1 MMRQYHPRGLQ
12 AIEPQA
18 LFELFPFEAPT
29 ANVAR
34 GIATTVTVR
43 GPLVQHGGC
52 WADSYESIRQRVE
65 SACSEAPPVVL
76 LRIDSPGG
84 EVAGCFDT
92 ARAIRAAVDSAGKRL
107 VVHVEGQCCS
117 AAYALACM
125 ADRIVASRTASVGS
139 IGVIAARLDATA
151 SDAQMGHR
159 FALITSGARKAD
171 GNPHSPLESDELL
184 VHQGEVDEL
193 AGEFFELVA
202 SSRGIQKDDVEAL
215 QAASLRGQAALAAG
229 LIDELGSFDDLIA
242 SLNTE
247 NVETEEMDEEEK
259 VLALLRAMTEDAQLD
274 EQSRSRARR
283 ALAAM
288 AEAEEATAE
297 DEDEEDEDEEEASAE
312 SDDEDD
318 DEDDDEEA
326 EEDDDEEKAVST
338 ATAGELAQR
347 SATLERR
354 LLKLERQHEA
364 QERKRLIKAHGGVPA
379 GLAAILNQ
387 KPLAEVKALLREL
400 PKPRQPKLGD
410 AAATTTIQATRGQ
423 HQGDAPQLPPQQAR
437 SMRLAMGL
445 EQDQLGIVEEGDTLF
460 LGAPEREAY

>member
-1 MMRQYHPRGLQ
+1 
-12 AIEPQA
+12 
-18 LFELFPFEAPT
+18 
-29 ANVAR
+29 
-34 GIATTVTVR
+34 
-43 GPLVQHGGC
+43 
-52 WADSYESIRQRVE
+52 
-65 SACSEAPPVVL
+65 
-76 LRIDSPGG
+76 
-84 EVAGCFDT
+84 
-92 ARAIRAAVDSAGKRL
+92 
-107 VVHVEGQCCS
+107 
-117 AAYALACM
+117 M

-159 FALITSGARKAD
+159 FVLITSGARKAD

-193 AGEFFELVA
+193 AREFFELVA
-202 SSRGIQKDDVEAL
+202 RSRGITKDDVEAL
-215 QAASLRGQAALAAG
+215 QAASLRGQAALTAG
-229 LIDELGSFDDLIA
+229 LVDELGSFDDLIA
-242 SLNTE
+242 SLNA
-247 NVETEEMDEEEK
+247 NVETQMDEEEK

-288 AEAEEATAE
+288 AEAEAEEATAE
-297 DEDEEDEDEEEASAE
+297 DEDEEDDDEEASAE
-312 SDDEDD
+312 SDEEGDED
-318 DEDDDEEA
+318 

-347 SATLERR
+347 SASLERR

-400 PKPRQPKLGD
+400 PKPRQRSLGD
-410 AAATTTIQATRGQ
+410 AAATATVGATRGE

-437 SMRLAMGL
+437 TMRLAMGL
-445 EQDQLGIVEEGDTLF
+445 EREQLGVVEDGETLF
-460 LGAPEREAY
+460 LGAPDRGVC

>member
-18 LFELFPFEAPT
+18 LFELFPFEVPT
-29 ANVAR
+29 PNVAR
-34 GIATTVTVR
+34 GIATTVTIR

-52 WADSYESIRQRVE
+52 WADSYESIRGRVE
-65 SACSEAPPVVL
+65 AACQEPSPVVL

-92 ARAIRAAVDSAGKRL
+92 ARAIRAACDDTGKRL

-215 QAASLRGQAALAAG
+215 QAASLRGQAALTAG
-229 LIDELGSFDDLIA
+229 LVDELGSFDDLVA
-242 SLNTE
+242 SLHTENTE
-247 NVETEEMDEEEK
+247 NVETEMDEEEK

-297 DEDEEDEDEEEASAE
+297 DEDEEDDDDEGNASAE

-318 DEDDDEEA
+318 DEEA
-326 EEDDDEEKAVST
+326 KEDDDEEKVVST

-400 PKPRQPKLGD
+400 PRPRQPKLGD
-410 AAATTTIQATRGQ
+410 AAATATVHATRGE
-423 HQGDAPQLPPQQAR
+423 HQGDAPRLPPQQAR
-437 SMRLAMGL
+437 TMRLAMGL
-445 EQDQLGIVEEGDTLF
+445 EREQL
-460 LGAPEREAY
+460 AY